1 MPQLEADLVKS
12 LEEYVMYRLS
22 EARRRKSSLLWTPG
36 SNPVTAVVEA
46 LADYVSSLQR
56 SPSQPEAMVDEAAQ
70 LLLREEPSITDATL
84 SETVEDLA
92 LRIRERL
99 AQQKFSIKT
108 RNELGLVFVLEVVRR
123 LTLLGALSSSACA
136 ALTLSVNT
144 LDDATAQSMSG
155 VIYSRSLRP
164 LLLFQLSEVAMC
176 LQEGVRHTDLILRSK
191 HAVMGLTETK
201 TTLPGASIDRMRELA
216 RDLKKRIQETHDGPG
231 PGPCPDGSPATARR
245 QAGRTFQ
252 LGQLKET
259 EAYVSLPLLR
269 SQLLRALGHL
279 LVKGLRGAQAAALEE
294 AFGCFAQACD
304 ALRGLG
310 QWEAAAQAAVCATE
324 CLDRLVQSPSDSAKW
339 REALV
344 RLLDYGADQ
353 NAWVLSC
360 PLHEPQ
366 RHRYAKLL
374 KAAIALPLSWAP
386 FLDRSDPPAPSEE
399 SQREEPPLLDRIQ
412 KLGDEAL
419 IYLRLMSKEDAGD
432 SWLALNLGWAAW
444 VRFRVLLSFIQGALY
459 QHAEPKAAERSMDKW
474 RERVRGA
481 LSQNLIDSFLSALE
495 GAQSAVWSAEHQ
507 LEVAHGVLGGEAL
520 LLSSSRFQ
528 EVLLSFLD
536 LMAEIRQE
544 FTTAQLTKLQELLN
558 RLDATGLPIRSLLK
572 LVKAEPTVLG
582 RATYRNFPLGS
593 ACEYFEKR
601 LEVLNREVAT
611 PYLSASERLLLSSWI
626 SHLLMNLRMSTDD
639 LRELPPARALALLD
653 ASGASSFR
661 AETLLY
667 GRGEAGS
674 YPEYTNYLAEDMVG
688 AVERDASS
696 VKPEEKASTAGLF
709 SNLHDARHE
718 LDLWG
723 RLTMIIEASQES
735 PYVREVFKPRLTEAS
750 HRIWA
755 FPPTYPLDQITLRTG
770 ARPEDITQTEKAIV
784 VRMEM
789 LRELPRSHEHLERA
803 RNWLGQAVDLLLA
816 EGLIPHREPAPLAT
830 AERVEDWLAAH
841 PTCAIVVPGTF
852 PECARPLSVFFHSE
866 GSVTRHQLGTN
877 AEKELRERIEAL
889 PTFMKL
895 TEAMGEDQ
903 REVSKTSW
911 AHLAGAFQQFS
922 DVFTNW
928 SRDLADL
935 LERHGLREVL
945 FLLRGREFVYIPW
958 EELRTAPGGP
968 RLGERF
974 AIGYLNT
981 LAPVPAPV
989 SGEVARQ
996 GVLQLHGDGVSL
1008 NQMKMARFFQEALV
1022 RDGAGKPPLSGSEAR
1037 DARRFQEELR
1047 SASRLRLFLHG
1058 HHDQLNPESDRIT
1071 LVDAER
1077 AEERV
1082 NLQAEVLRSLP
1093 LAGVECVELWAC
1105 EGSAHGRSLGEHGAI
1120 EAPEDLSTSFLL
1132 AGARRVLASLWHVP
1146 ALPSALLMERFALL
1160 VHEGIGEATALARA
1174 RSECRAA
1181 FEPGGLVERE
1191 MEARV
1196 APRLTALA
1204 TESTA
1209 VSDEQL
1215 LSVLEPALNEALQL
1229 LREGWRVKP
1238 ATAPQSI
1245 PELSQAMGRLIKYSA
1260 PRPERL
1266 AAELRTDP
1274 EAVGRIIR
1282 DWLSNFRNPMCWAG
1296 WRIIVRGLED
1306 WRP

>member
-1 MPQLEADLVKS
+1 M
-12 LEEYVMYRLS
+12 
-22 EARRRKSSLLWTPG
+22 
-36 SNPVTAVVEA
+36 
-46 LADYVSSLQR
+46 SSLQG

-70 LLLREEPSITDATL
+70 LLLREEPGITAATL
-84 SETVEDLA
+84 SETVEDLTR
-92 LRIRERL
+92 RIRERL

-123 LTLLGALSSSACA
+123 LTQLGALSSSACA
-136 ALTLSVNT
+136 ALTLSINT
-144 LDDATAQSMSG
+144 LDDAIAQSMSG

-164 LLLFQLSEVAMC
+164 LLLFQLSEVALC
-176 LQEGVRHTDLILRSK
+176 LQEEVRHADLVLRSK
-191 HAVMGLTETK
+191 HAVLGLTETR
-201 TTLPGASIDRMRELA
+201 TILPGASIDRMRELV
-216 RDLKKRIQETHDGPG
+216 RDLEKRIQETHDGPG

-279 LVKGLRGAQAAALEE
+279 LVKGPRGAQAVALEE
-294 AFGCFAQACD
+294 AFRCFAQACD
-304 ALRGLG
+304 ALRELG

-324 CLDRLVQSPSDSAKW
+324 CLDRLAQSPSDSAKW

-344 RLLDYGADQ
+344 RLLDYGAGQ

-360 PLHEPQ
+360 PLPEPQ

-374 KAAIALPLSWAP
+374 KAAIARVLSWAP
-386 FLDRSDPPAPSEE
+386 LLDRSEPPGPSEE
-399 SQREEPPLLDRIQ
+399 SQQEEPPLLDRIQ
-412 KLGDEAL
+412 KLGDEARIL
-419 IYLRLMSKEDAGD
+419 LRLMSKEDAED
-432 SWLALNLGWAAW
+432 SWVALNLGWAAW
-444 VRFRVLLSFIQGALY
+444 VRFQVLLSFIQGALN
-459 QHAEPKAAERSMDKW
+459 QHSEPEAAERAMDKW

-481 LSQNLIDSFLSALE
+481 LPQRLIDSFLSALE
-495 GAQSAVWSAEHQ
+495 GAQSAVWRAEHG
-507 LEVAHGVLGGEAL
+507 LEVAHGVPGGNAWL
-520 LLSSSRFQ
+520 VSSSRFQ
-528 EVLLSFLD
+528 EVLLSFLE

-544 FTTAQLTKLQELLN
+544 LTAAQLTKLQELLN
-558 RLDATGLPIRSLLK
+558 RLHPAGLPIRTLLK
-572 LVKAEPTVLG
+572 LIEAEPTVLG
-582 RATYRNFPLGS
+582 RATYRDFPPES
-593 ACEYFEKR
+593 ACEYFERR
-601 LEVLNREVAT
+601 LEVLNREVAS
-611 PYLSASERLLLSSWI
+611 PYLSASERMLLSSWI
-626 SHLLMNLRMSTDD
+626 AHLLMNLRMSTDD
-639 LRELPPARALALLD
+639 LTALPPARALALLD
-653 ASGASSFR
+653 VSGASSFR
-661 AETLLY
+661 AETMLY
-667 GRGEAGS
+667 GRGEAGPF
-674 YPEYTNYLAEDMVG
+674 PEYTSYLAEDMVG
-688 AVERDASS
+688 AVEREDRDAAE
-696 VKPEEKASTAGLF
+696 PAERASAAGLF
-709 SNLHDARHE
+709 SHLHDARHE
-718 LDLWG
+718 LDIWG
-723 RLTMIIEASQES
+723 RLTMIIEASQKS

-755 FPPTYPLDQITLRTG
+755 FPPSYPLEQIALRTG
-770 ARPEDITQTEKAIV
+770 VRPEDFTRTDSAIV

-803 RNWLGQAVDLLLA
+803 RSWVAQAVNLLLA
-816 EGLIPHREPAPLAT
+816 QGLIPHGEPAPLAT
-830 AERVEDWLAAH
+830 AERVADWLAAH

-852 PECARPLSVFFHSE
+852 PECARPLSVFFYSG

-877 AEKELRERIEAL
+877 AEKELRERIAAL

-895 TEAMGEDQ
+895 TEALGEDQ

-911 AHLAGAFQQFS
+911 AQLAGAFQQFS
-922 DVFTNW
+922 DVFTSW

-945 FLLRGREFVYIPW
+945 FLLRGREFVHIPW

-968 RLGERF
+968 RLGDRF

-1008 NQMKMARFFQEALV
+1008 NQMKMARFFQEALA
-1022 RDGAGKPPLSGSEAR
+1022 RDGAGRPPLSGSEAR

-1077 AEERV
+1077 PEERV
-1082 NLQAEVLRSLP
+1082 NLQAEMLRSLP

-1105 EGSAHGRSLGEHGAI
+1105 EGSAHGRSLGEHGAL
-1120 EAPEDLSTSFLL
+1120 EEPEDLSTSFLL

-1160 VHEGIGEATALARA
+1160 VHEGLGEASALARA

-1181 FEPGGLVERE
+1181 FEPGGLIERE
-1191 MEARV
+1191 IEARV
-1196 APRLTALA
+1196 GPRLKALA
-1204 TESTA
+1204 TDASA

-1215 LSVLEPALNEALQL
+1215 LGVLEPALSEALQL
-1229 LREGWRVKP
+1229 LRAGWRAKP
-1238 ATAPQSI
+1238 AAAPQSI
-1245 PELSQAMGRLIKYSA
+1245 PELTQAMGRLIKYSA

-1266 AAELRTDP
+1266 AAELRTGP
-1274 EAVGRIIR
+1274 EAVGRVVT
-1282 DWLSNFRNPMCWAG
+1282 DWLINFRSPMCWAG
-1296 WRIIVRGLED
+1296 WRIIVRSLED